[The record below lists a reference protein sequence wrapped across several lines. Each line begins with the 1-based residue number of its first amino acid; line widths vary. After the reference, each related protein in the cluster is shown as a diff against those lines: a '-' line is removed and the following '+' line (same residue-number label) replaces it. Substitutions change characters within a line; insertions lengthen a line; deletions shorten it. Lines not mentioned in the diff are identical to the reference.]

1 MSKSHNK
8 KRNVGIIY
16 EQLLRTMAQS
26 LIDSDQEKYNNALTI
41 LRNNF
46 AKGSQLYKEFRLFN
60 ALVKTTVD
68 TGALAAR
75 ILNEAHKAAIDS
87 DSVQLR
93 KEKAQLIKEINHTF
107 SDTSFYNQR
116 INEYRSYATIQTL
129 LNDWRRGTDADLGR
143 VASYENKVCG
153 WLMKEKVVDIL
164 DAIKDDDVSNLS
176 VKIMREKFNSKY
188 GNTFNTS
195 QQELIRE
202 YVFSRSSGKTEQF
215 KSYLGELKSSLYA
228 ELCMYSDG
236 CNNQVLNEKMDKV
249 KDVIQELNY
258 TTVDDEA
265 ISRFLVVSQL
275 KSELLEGNDE

>member
-26 LIDSDQEKYNNALTI
+26 LIDNDQEKYNNALTI

-60 ALVKTTVD
+60 ALVKTTVSTD
-68 TGALAAR
+68 ALATR
-75 ILNEAHKAAIDS
+75 ILNEAHKAAVDS
-87 DSVQLR
+87 DSTQLR

-107 SDTSFYNQR
+107 DDASFYNQR
-116 INEYRSYATIQTL
+116 IDEYRSYATIQTL
-129 LNDWRRGTDADLGR
+129 LNDWRRGTDADLTR
-143 VASYENKVCG
+143 IASYENKVCG
-153 WLMKEKVVDIL
+153 WLMKEKADDTL
-164 DAIKDDDVSNLS
+164 GTLKDDGVSNLS

-188 GNTFNTS
+188 GNTLNTN
-195 QQELIRE
+195 QQELIKE
-202 YVFSRSSGKTEQF
+202 YVFSKSSGKTNQF
-215 KSYLGELKSSLYA
+215 KSYLGELKNSLYA
-228 ELCMYSDG
+228 ELCVYSDD
-236 CNNQVLNEKMDKV
+236 CDNQVLNEKMNRV
-249 KDVIQELNY
+249 KEVILELDH

-275 KSELLEGNDE
+275 KSELLEGDDE